1 MIALLVISLVF
12 SAYGAEY
19 SDKFA
24 RMLLPLSSAAYVD
37 NPWMCLA
44 LHFPKSVMQR
54 QITIDCGKKT
64 TCSGFTAV
72 LHSHKAIAV
81 SFRGTTDNLQLLD
94 EAIKSIIN
102 SWIDWPYGG
111 MVSKYFYDAFMK
123 IWENGM
129 NEDIKFLRAQYPKYE
144 VWVTGHSLGGAI
156 ASLAAHYLV
165 GSGLVNSKNLK
176 LITLGQPRTG
186 DKEFAKNHTA
196 AIDYSFRVTHW
207 RDVVPHIP
215 SFDERPGGYYHHKT
229 EVFYKEGMA
238 PNDYIVCKEYEDFKC
253 SDGLWVHTSIKNHIK
268 YFGKAYPT
276 SDPL

>member
-19 SDKFA
+19 SDEFA

-44 LHFPKSVMQR
+44 LHFPKSV
-54 QITIDCGKKT
+54 
-64 TCSGFTAV
+64 
-72 LHSHKAIAV
+72 
-81 SFRGTTDNLQLLD
+81 
-94 EAIKSIIN
+94 
-102 SWIDWPYGG
+102 
-111 MVSKYFYDAFMK
+111 
-123 IWENGM
+123 
-129 NEDIKFLRAQYPKYE
+129 
-144 VWVTGHSLGGAI
+144 
-156 ASLAAHYLV
+156 
-165 GSGLVNSKNLK
+165 
-176 LITLGQPRTG
+176 
-186 DKEFAKNHTA
+186 
-196 AIDYSFRVTHW
+196 IDYSFRVTHW

-268 YFGKAYPT
+268 YFGKVIRDWGTAGC
-276 SDPL
+276 L